1 MNNKIN
7 KKSPVKGGLTS
18 LITKALPALKTFATA
33 NPTLTAGLIIGGV
46 YLANKNKRKNQQQQ
60 NSLSAAQE
68 EFDAQLQQYKNSKAY
83 ASKEN
88 KSVDLYLSGKMF
100 SSLTWKVSGSKG
112 SLFFRRQTENIKA
125 FKHDQ
130 GIGKLPKRPFFAI
143 GKQDE
148 NKIRDLFFKHIK
160 V

>member
-1 MNNKIN
+1 MVADIKIKAN
-7 KKSPVKGGLTS
+7 TIEVVNYLKKLQKTIPKDITRALNVVSAYGVKQIEEKTRRNEMPDGGRFKDYS
-18 LITKALPALKTFATA
+18 
-33 NPTLTAGLIIGGV
+33 
-46 YLANKNKRKNQQQQ
+46 
-60 NSLSAAQE
+60 
-68 EFDAQLQQYKNSKAY
+68 QQYKNSKAY

-112 SLFFRRQTENIKA
+112 SLFFRRQTENEKA
-125 FKHDQ
+125 FRHDQ
-130 GIGKLPKRPFFAI
+130 GIGKLPRRPFFAI